1 MEKDSL
7 IPAME
12 VRFTEQVD
20 TDVYGDRWFTYDEMA
35 ILGLAARDLI
45 RLEAAMGSP
54 MPSVMKAFRADSAY
68 GNLCAAWLAVR
79 QSGNDVAFAEFD
91 PIISFAEW
99 RAKESEV
106 ESDPG
111 KASISNPGNPPSDS
125 PRPDSSPDGPD
136 APSADIYVLP
146 IMPLSESST
155 S

>member
-12 VRFTEQVD
+12 VRFTEKVD
-20 TDVYGDRWFTYDEMA
+20 TDIYGDQWFTYDEVA
-35 ILGLAARDLI
+35 ILSLPARDLI
-45 RLEAAMGSP
+45 RLEVAMGSP
-54 MPSVMKAFRADSAY
+54 MPSVMKAFRTDSAY

-79 QSGNDVAFAEFD
+79 QSGNDIAFTEFN

-99 RAKESEV
+99 RAKESGD

-111 KASISNPGNPPSDS
+111 KASTSGPESGPSDS
-125 PRPDSSPDGPD
+125 GQPASTHTEPGT
-136 APSADIYVLP
+136 PSADIFVLP
-146 IMPLSESST
+146 IMPASESST